1 MAINYE
7 LDGVGQHLRGF
18 LSKRP
23 PVILSDEVGD
33 TPNSD
38 ETLKNT
44 LITLSKNCYN
54 GFVRGDGAKVCIH
67 EVARKITSMSQIVY
81 ATYYWDEDYF
91 HYHELLK
98 ILFTENLIHIEM
110 SDIKDWVRKL
120 DEVFGGNNL

>member
-38 ETLKNT
+38 ETLKKHFDNS
-44 LITLSKNCYN
+44 IK
-54 GFVRGDGAKVCIH
+54 
-67 EVARKITSMSQIVY
+67 
-81 ATYYWDEDYF
+81 
-91 HYHELLK
+91 ELLQW
-98 ILFTENLIHIEM
+98 LCERRWCQGVH
-110 SDIKDWVRKL
+110 S
-120 DEVFGGNNL
+120 

>member
-38 ETLKNT
+38 ETFIGHKT
-44 LITLSKNCYN
+44 K
-54 GFVRGDGAKVCIH
+54 R
-67 EVARKITSMSQIVY
+67 
-81 ATYYWDEDYF
+81 
-91 HYHELLK
+91 
-98 ILFTENLIHIEM
+98 
-110 SDIKDWVRKL
+110 IK
-120 DEVFGGNNL
+120 